1 MILPIYIFIYLY
13 LDSSFSFASLPVPF
27 FSVII
32 ISTITLRNLLNV
44 LYIILHVVFPV
55 IIGDIVEQLAIL
67 YLKCTTTFGLV

>member
-13 LDSSFSFASLPVPF
+13 LDSFFSFVSLPVSF

-44 LYIILHVVFPV
+44 LYITLHVVFPV